1 MRWRFFDDMISAGDF
16 WGPAAGLR
24 PRRPVPVSAGD
35 CPWRR
40 PASAGLGLAPA
51 GDRLAGATAV
61 AWAAAPG
68 GASVR
73 ERLAAGGADGDD
85 MALRGSKSTSRVPP
99 LRLHRCVA
107 QLGQSCKEF
116 R

>member
-1 MRWRFFDDMISAGDF
+1 VRWRFFDDMISAGDF
-16 WGPAAGLR
+16 CGPGLR
-24 PRRPVPVSAGD
+24 PRRPAPAIAGD
-35 CPWRR
+35 LPGRR
-40 PASAGLGLAPA
+40 PASAGLAFVMGGDRPGAPAA

-85 MALRGSKSTSRVPP
+85 MASAALD
-99 LRLHRCVA
+99 
-107 QLGQSCKEF
+107 
-116 R
+116 